1 MDTEETPFNFDA
13 WWEIHGR
20 KGHQDVWIAA
30 QEAMRSRAAE
40 VATNHE
46 CKGYHENCNCQGDIG
61 IAIRALL
68 IE

>member
-20 KGHQDVWIAA
+20 AGHQDIWKAA
-30 QEAMRSRAAE
+30 QEAMRTRAAE
-40 VATNHE
+40 VVIPGECTPEEYQATVRMS
-46 CKGYHENCNCQGDIG
+46 D
-61 IAIRALL
+61 AIRSLP